1 MRLLQHPTM
10 APERKLQAV
19 TDLLGEA
26 PLPILHELLAT
37 LVEHNRGE
45 VLRVAGEVYQEVA
58 DQARGI
64 VRVRVTAALPL
75 DREQAARLRM
85 VLAAWLDS
93 EVVLEEHIDADIIG
107 GVVVK
112 IGDRVLDGSLRG
124 RLQRMTASLT
134 AQ

>member
-1 MRLLQHPTM
+1 MRLLQHPAM

-19 TDLLGEA
+19 TDLLGEGL
-26 PLPILHELLAT
+26 LPILHELLTT
-37 LVEHNRGE
+37 LVEHKRGE

-75 DREQAARLRM
+75 DREQAARLRQ

-93 EVVLEEHIDADIIG
+93 EVVLEQHIDTDIIG

-134 AQ
+134 AE